1 MNRDPQSHLAVIFK
15 LALTMLVGSNSL
27 SSLPTPPFQTKKPIL
42 VEVRG
47 ADWEQVKEE
56 LELNGG
62 RLGSGSLIC

>member
-1 MNRDPQSHLAVIFK
+1 
-15 LALTMLVGSNSL
+15 
-27 SSLPTPPFQTKKPIL
+27 